1 MVDNKLGE
9 YLRRRR
15 GSESLR
21 SFADRCGISHTHLDN
36 IEKGIDPR
44 SGKRVSVTM
53 ETLRLIGEGI
63 GVDPLFLACLADNVD
78 PARVRNITIPPDWP
92 DPPEVQAAARRA
104 QKEDRA
110 SRISYEALAIAE
122 AFDAADEDTKT
133 IVRLTLKTLLS
144 PPAAATGT

>member
-1 MVDNKLGE
+1 MENMLGT
-9 YLRRRR
+9 YLRSRR
-15 GSESLR
+15 GADPLR
-21 SFADRCGISHTHLDN
+21 AFSAKCGISHTHLES
-36 IEKGIDPR
+36 IEKGVDR
-44 SGKRVSVTM
+44 RTGKPVSVSM
-53 ETLRLIGEGI
+53 DTLRLIGDGI

-78 PARVRNITIPPDWP
+78 PARVRNIAIPPDWP
-92 DPPEVQAAARRA
+92 DPPEVQASARRA

-133 IVRLTLKTLLS
+133 IVRLALKTLLS